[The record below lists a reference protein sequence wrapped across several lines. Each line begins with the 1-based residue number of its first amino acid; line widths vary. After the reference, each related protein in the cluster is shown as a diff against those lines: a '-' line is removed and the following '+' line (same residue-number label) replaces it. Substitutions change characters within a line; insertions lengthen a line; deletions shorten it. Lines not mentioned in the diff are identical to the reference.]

1 LIYCYLKTTEIKH
14 NKTGKLI
21 GNRFV
26 LFLFLPYFEWNIHY
40 LKIYSFPFF
49 DQKLYYIMPAFT
61 KNNHKKAVRKNYR
74 TAFYNSYLF
83 FMPVF

>member
-1 LIYCYLKTTEIKH
+1 M
-14 NKTGKLI
+14 

-49 DQKLYYIMPAFT
+49 NEKTLFILILNFILKSKFMSASGRHRLHYAPIYKKIIT
-61 KNNHKKAVRKNYR
+61 KKAAR
-74 TAFYNSYLF
+74 
-83 FMPVF
+83 

>member
-1 LIYCYLKTTEIKH
+1 M
-14 NKTGKLI
+14 

-49 DQKLYYIMPAFT
+49 NEKTLFILILDTEIVIY
-61 KNNHKKAVRKNYR
+61 VRIR
-74 TAFYNSYLF
+74 
-83 FMPVF
+83 